1 MRKILLS
8 WFLFLVILFTSNADS
23 ITDKIKLNLNTSLP
37 ELKIDQI
44 NPLPSVPGI
53 YEIIA
58 GHYVFYVDSSGRYAF
73 LGNMVDLTTKQS
85 LTKIRVE
92 QLSVVDW
99 NKLPLNIALQQV
111 IGKGERKIVIFT
123 DPDCPFC
130 HRLEEDIIPKLNN
143 VTVYYFLFPLEIHA
157 NAKNNAK
164 KILCSETPDKTLM
177 AWMRNYV
184 TLPVHTE
191 CRAAANLAAM
201 IEVGKNI
208 VGVQAVPTIV
218 LQNGKVLSGVVPSD
232 YLNQMID
239 EASPVAKIND
249 NRIESTNSHSL

>member
-1 MRKILLS
+1 MRKILLI
-8 WFLFLVILFTSNADS
+8 WLLVVLVTSNADS

-44 NPLPSVPGI
+44 TPLSTVPGI
-53 YEIIA
+53 YEVIA

-85 LTKIRVE
+85 LTKVRVE

-111 IGKGERKIVIFT
+111 IGRGERKIVVFT

-157 NAKNNAK
+157 NAKNDAK
-164 KILCSETPDKTLM
+164 KILCSETPDKTLI

-184 TLPVHTE
+184 ALPSRTE
-191 CRAAANLAAM
+191 CRGAANLATM
-201 IEVGKNI
+201 IDVGKN
-208 VGVQAVPTIV
+208 VAAVQAVPAII
-218 LQNGKVLSGVVPSD
+218 LQNGKVLSGVVPAD

-239 EASPVAKIND
+239 EASPAVKVSSSG
-249 NRIESTNSHSL
+249 IESLNTSNP